1 MKRTFFS
8 LLSIPLLLLSLG
20 AFTACADWTDDDG
33 SSALAKTNDDAPLL
47 IKQAQCLIGD
57 GAVSTVDIHSGDH
70 VPAANHRKTR
80 AARTCETFEV
90 DWSDYRMIRQF
101 GQEVAIIPLTRK
113 SQTAYIELTE
123 KGRTKKSVNKVSSR
137 LIVRY
142 DSLNHRPVAVVGTY
156 VYDKNY
162 ASRHKNV
169 TDTIGFDFRNT
180 DYTGYFVSSRLDG
193 TMLAGTRYV
202 KGHEQFRFGANPI
215 PPEERDSTDVD
226 EDLHLY
232 LDLHSVR
239 M

>member
-1 MKRTFFS
+1 MKRTIFS

-20 AFTACADWTDDDG
+20 ASAACADFADDDG
-33 SSALAKTNDDAPLL
+33 SSALAKANDDAPLL
-47 IKQAQCLIGD
+47 IRQAQCLIGD

-70 VPAANHRKTR
+70 VPATSQRKTR
-80 AARTCETFEV
+80 AARASETFEV

-142 DSLNHRPVAVVGTY
+142 DSPNHRPVAVVGTY
-156 VYDKNY
+156 IYDKNY

-180 DYTGYFVSSRLDG
+180 DYTGYFVTSRLDG

-202 KGHEQFRFGANPI
+202 KGQEQFRFEANPI

-232 LDLHSVR
+232 LD
-239 M
+239 

>member
-8 LLSIPLLLLSLG
+8 LLSFPLLLLSLG
-20 AFTACADWTDDDG
+20 AFTACADFADDDG
-33 SSALAKTNDDAPLL
+33 SSALAKTDGDAPLL
-47 IKQAQCLIGD
+47 IRQAQCLIGD

-70 VPAANHRKTR
+70 VPAASQRKTR
-80 AARTCETFEV
+80 AARASETFEV

-142 DSLNHRPVAVVGTY
+142 DSLNQRPVAVVGTY

-169 TDTIGFDFRNT
+169 TDTIGFDFRHT
-180 DYTGYFVSSRLDG
+180 DYTGYFVTSRLDG
-193 TMLAGTRYV
+193 TMLAGTR
-202 KGHEQFRFGANPI
+202 
-215 PPEERDSTDVD
+215 
-226 EDLHLY
+226 
-232 LDLHSVR
+232 
-239 M
+239 